1 MTLFDWLEQITVKKQ
16 PFSSFGEEDWNSFNT
31 FLIHKYLSMNVD
43 YIELVNY
50 IQKIPYDQKHQIY
63 TVYCELIP
71 KRKVWLKWIGGK
83 KTKSKVDLIP
93 LVTKHYE
100 CGINEAKDYIELL
113 GKGGL
118 TELLT
123 SLGKDPKEI
132 KTLIK

>member
-50 IQKIPYDQKHQIY
+50 VQKIPYDQKHQIY
-63 TVYCELIP
+63 AIYCSLIP

-83 KTKSKVDLIP
+83 KTKSKADLIP